1 MENEFTGPDNNE
13 QPHNKQKTRKGIWA
27 LLGALLLLL
36 SKFKF
41 IIFFML
47 GKLKFLLVFLKLAK
61 FLTTFG
67 SMLLMVWVYANF
79 YGWIFAVGF
88 ALLIFVHEMGH
99 FLTAKYV
106 GLNVSAP
113 IFIPFMGAFIT
124 MKDHPADAVTEAK
137 VAVGGPLVGSFGA
150 FLCAAMYSLSGQDF
164 WLALAYSGF
173 MINLFNLIPFHPLD
187 GGRIVSAISPKM
199 WLVGIP
205 LIVMAAFK
213 FFNPILFLL
222 LILGLTQ
229 IYRQWKSPNQEYY
242 NTPLT
247 TRAVFAGLYFGL
259 LIILGS
265 SMKLILDYHSAL
277 LNG

>member
-1 MENEFTGPDNNE
+1 MENEFTGHGENGTL
-13 QPHNKQKTRKGIWA
+13 QKSKKKKGIWA

-41 IIFFML
+41 IIFLIL
-47 GKLKFLLVFLKLAK
+47 GKLKYLLVFLKLGK

-79 YGWIFAVGF
+79 YGWVFAVGF
-88 ALLIFVHEMGH
+88 VLLIFVHEMGH
-99 FLTAKYV
+99 FITAKFV

-113 IFIPFMGAFIT
+113 VFIPFLGAFIA

-137 VAVGGPLVGSFGA
+137 VAMGGPLVGSAGA
-150 FLCAAMYSLSGQDF
+150 FLCAAMYPVSGQDF

-199 WLVGIP
+199 WLVGVP
-205 LIVMAAFK
+205 LVVVAAFK

-229 IYRQWKSPNQEYY
+229 IYRQWKSPNHEYY
-242 NTPLT
+242 NTPLA
-247 TRAVFAGLYFGL
+247 TRAAFAGLYFGL
-259 LIILGS
+259 LIILGI
-265 SMKLILDYHSAL
+265 SMKLILDYHSVL
-277 LNG
+277 ISG